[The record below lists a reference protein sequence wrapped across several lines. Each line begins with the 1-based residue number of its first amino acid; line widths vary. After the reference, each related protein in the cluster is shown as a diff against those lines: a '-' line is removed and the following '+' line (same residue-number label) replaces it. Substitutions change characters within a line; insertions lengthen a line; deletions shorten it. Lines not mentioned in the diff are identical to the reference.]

1 MTPMTIGMI
10 KSSALQRKPKKRS
23 KSSSPCSRLLAWYDA
38 DRRALPWRA
47 PPGIRPDPYA
57 VWLSEIMLQQTTVA
71 TVKSYYIKFINRW
84 PEVHMLADA
93 PLDDVLAAWAGLGYY
108 ARARN
113 LHRCAQEIHQ
123 IHNNLFPQTEHDLRL
138 LPGVG
143 AYTAAAIAAI
153 AFNAPAIAVDGNVER
168 VMTRLHAIDA
178 PPRRVKNMIHEKV
191 IELATTTRW
200 GDFAQALMDLGATIC
215 TPRAP
220 RCGVCP
226 LTADCLAAHNKT
238 AEEFPSREKKTDKP
252 KRLAAIFILCKN
264 NCVLL
269 QKQPLHGLF
278 GGMNIFPSSPLNQ
291 DISLSKWKDY
301 APIVAKW
308 RQLENPVKHVFTHF
322 SLTAHIFVANTR
334 ANVKITHNQLWM
346 PIDQLSSAGLP
357 RLMHKAALE
366 TDLLEKGMNHHGPT
380 YKQH

>member
-1 MTPMTIGMI
+1 MIPMTIGMI
-10 KSSALQRKPKKRS
+10 KSSASQRKPKKRS
-23 KSSSPCSRLLAWYDA
+23 KASSPCSRLLAWYDA

-57 VWLSEIMLQQTTVA
+57 VWLSEIMLQQTTVS

-178 PPRRVKNMIHEKV
+178 PPRRVKNMIHEKAL
-191 IELATTTRW
+191 ELATTTRW

-220 RCGVCP
+220 RCDLCP
-226 LTADCLAAHNKT
+226 LTADCLAGQNNT
-238 AEEFPSREKKTDKP
+238 AEKFPIKEKKIDKP
-252 KRLAAIFILCKN
+252 KRLAAIFILIRN

-269 QKQPLHGLF
+269 QKQPPHGLF
-278 GGMNIFPSSPLNQ
+278 GSMNIFPSSPLNQ
-291 DISLSKWKDY
+291 DISLDKWIDY
-301 APIVAKW
+301 APVVAQW
-308 RQLENPVKHVFTHF
+308 RQLQIPVKHVFTHF
-322 SLTAHIFVANTR
+322 SLNAHIFVAKTR
-334 ANVKITHNQLWM
+334 ANVKINHNQHWM

-357 RLMHKAALE
+357 RLMHKVALE
-366 TDLLEKGMNHHGPT
+366 IDVLEKGMNNHEPT
-380 YKQH
+380 YK

>member
-1 MTPMTIGMI
+1 MTSMTIGMI
-10 KSSALQRKPKKRS
+10 KSSASQRKPKRRAKA
-23 KSSSPCSRLLAWYDA
+23 SSPCSRLLAWYDA

-84 PEVHMLADA
+84 PKVHMLADA
-93 PLDDVLAAWAGLGYY
+93 PLDDILAAWAGLGYY

-143 AYTAAAIAAI
+143 PYTAAAIAAI

-178 PPRRVKNMIHEKV
+178 PPRRVKSMIHEKAL
-191 IELATTTRW
+191 ELATTTRW

-220 RCGVCP
+220 RCELCP
-226 LTADCLAAHNKT
+226 LTGDCLAAQDKT
-238 AEEFPSREKKTDKP
+238 AEKFPIKEKKIDKP
-252 KRLAAIFILCKN
+252 KRLAAIFIISRN

-269 QKQPLHGLF
+269 QKQPPHGLF
-278 GGMNIFPSSPLNQ
+278 GSMNIFPSSPLNQ
-291 DISLSKWKDY
+291 DITLDKWKDY
-301 APIVAKW
+301 APVVAQW
-308 RQLENPVKHVFTHF
+308 RQLQNPVKHVFTHF
-322 SLTAHIFVANTR
+322 SLNAHIFVAKTR
-334 ANVKITHNQLWM
+334 ANVKINHNQYWM

-366 TDLLEKGMNHHGPT
+366 IDVLKTGINDHEPT
-380 YKQH
+380 RK

>member
-1 MTPMTIGMI
+1 
-10 KSSALQRKPKKRS
+10 
-23 KSSSPCSRLLAWYDA
+23 
-38 DRRALPWRA
+38 
-47 PPGIRPDPYA
+47 
-57 VWLSEIMLQQTTVA
+57 MLQQTTVA

-143 AYTAAAIAAI
+143 AYTAAAVAAI

-178 PPRRVKNMIHEKV
+178 PPRRVKNMIHEKAL
-191 IELATTTRW
+191 ELAKTTRW

-220 RCGVCP
+220 RCDLCP
-226 LTADCLAAHNKT
+226 LTADCLAGQNNT
-238 AEEFPSREKKTDKP
+238 AEKYPIKEKKIDKP
-252 KRLAAIFILCKN
+252 KRLAAIFILIRN

-269 QKQPLHGLF
+269 QKQPPHGLF
-278 GGMNIFPSSPLNQ
+278 GSMNIFPSSPLNQ
-291 DISLSKWKDY
+291 DISLDKWIDY
-301 APIVAKW
+301 APVVAQW
-308 RQLENPVKHVFTHF
+308 RQLQIPVKHVFTHF
-322 SLTAHIFVANTR
+322 SLNAHIFVAKTR
-334 ANVKITHNQLWM
+334 ANVKINHNQHWM

-366 TDLLEKGMNHHGPT
+366 IDVLEKGMNNHEPT
-380 YKQH
+380 YK

>member
-1 MTPMTIGMI
+1 MIPMTIGMI
-10 KSSALQRKPKKRS
+10 KSSASQRKPKRRS
-23 KSSSPCSRLLAWYDA
+23 KASSPCSRLLAWYDA

-84 PEVHMLADA
+84 PEVRMLADA

-178 PPRRVKNMIHEKV
+178 PPRRVKNMIHEKAL
-191 IELATTTRW
+191 ELATTTRW

-220 RCGVCP
+220 RCDLCP
-226 LTADCLAAHNKT
+226 LTADCLAGQNKT
-238 AEEFPSREKKTDKP
+238 AEKFPVKEKKIDKP
-252 KRLAAIFILCKN
+252 KRLAAIFILIRN

-269 QKQPLHGLF
+269 QKQPPLGLF
-278 GGMNIFPSSPLNQ
+278 GGMNTFPSSPLNQ
-291 DISLSKWKDY
+291 DISLDKWIDY
-301 APIVAKW
+301 APVVAQW
-308 RQLENPVKHVFTHF
+308 RQLQNPVKHVFTHF
-322 SLTAHIFVANTR
+322 SLNAHIFVAKTR
-334 ANVKITHNQLWM
+334 ANVKINHNQHWM

-366 TDLLEKGMNHHGPT
+366 IDVLEKGMNNHEPSP
-380 YKQH
+380 K